1 MKIKFIGTG
10 GMVPSITRGPSCY
23 LFQSG
28 EVRGLLDIGHTSIKK
43 LIDQDITL
51 DSIDFVSISHFHTD
65 HAADLIP
72 LLHSRFVTEL
82 LGGKKEKGLTV
93 IGPPE
98 TESVLNK
105 LFSVFWRE
113 NTVGGEVYP
122 LKVISE
128 KKFEEFGL
136 KFETFPVFHKKDY
149 ECQGIKISD
158 GEKTLAFTGD
168 VGGDTP
174 MTELIEALKNV
185 DVLIIEA
192 GRPNPTPNHFDIAK
206 TLELKA
212 KAEIKKVYLVHIRDG
227 WLDELKVQL
236 GDAEDIVFA
245 NDGMEIEI

>member
-23 LFQSG
+23 LFESG

-43 LIDQDITL
+43 LIDQNIAL

-72 LLHSRFVTEL
+72 LAHSRFVIDL
-82 LGGKKEKGLTV
+82 LGGSQKKELTV
-93 IGPPE
+93 VGPPE

-113 NTVGGEVYP
+113 NKIGGETYP
-122 LKVISE
+122 INVVSE
-128 KKFEEFGL
+128 NKFEKYGL
-136 KFETFPVFHKKDY
+136 KFETFPVLHKDLY
-149 ECQGIKISD
+149 ECQAIKVSD
-158 GEKTLAFTGD
+158 NSKTLAFAGD
-168 VGGDTP
+168 LGCANSVY
-174 MTELIEALKNV
+174 ELVKNLKDV

-192 GRPNPTPNHFDIAK
+192 GRPDETPSHFHISK
-206 TLELKA
+206 TIELKE
-212 KAEIKKVYLVHIRDG
+212 KANIKKVYLVHIRDA
-227 WLDELKVQL
+227 WMEQYRELL
-236 GDAEDIVFA
+236 GNTKDIFFT